1 MLKKDQPVTVLAN
14 TLDYDSVASKSVYK
28 GGARLFQGDTS
39 IKADEIVLDDKN
51 GDLSAVGPVTTTT
64 TLEQTDPNGKK
75 ERVRSIGTAK
85 DFTYED
91 TTRRLTYTGDAHMNG
106 PQGDMS
112 AAKIELY
119 LKPSGD
125 ELERAEAYEKL
136 KLREQNR
143 TTTGGRLTYT
153 TADEKYLI
161 TGLPVEIADQC
172 GRKTTGKTLTF
183 TKATDTIVVDGS
195 DQIRTQTKGGGKC
208 Q

>member
-14 TLDYDSVASKSVYK
+14 TLDYDSVASRSDVKA
-28 GGARLFQGDTS
+28 GRGCFQGDTS

-64 TLEQTDPNGKK
+64 TPRDKPT
-75 ERVRSIGTAK
+75 RTARRSACGRLARRRTSP
-85 DFTYED
+85 TRM

-125 ELERAEAYEKL
+125 ELERAEAHEK
-136 KLREQNR
+136 
-143 TTTGGRLTYT
+143 
-153 TADEKYLI
+153 
-161 TGLPVEIADQC
+161 
-172 GRKTTGKTLTF
+172 
-183 TKATDTIVVDGS
+183 S
-195 DQIRTQTKGGGKC
+195 
-208 Q
+208 

>member
-1 MLKKDQPVTVLAN
+1 VLAN
-14 TLDYDSVASKSVYK
+14 ALDYDSVASRSVYT

-39 IKADEIVLDDKN
+39 IKADEIVLDDKK

-64 TLEQTDPNGKK
+64 MLEQTDPNGKK
-75 ERVRSIGTAK
+75 DRVRSIGTAK
-85 DFTYED
+85 DFAYED
-91 TTRRLTYTGDAHMNG
+91 ATRRLTYTGDAHMNG